1 MEDEKI
7 IETLLAEVSDLHSVP
22 QGAYNIR
29 LNSQSA
35 GRNSSANIEIVGKTD
50 KPGID
55 IYIDGKTKGEAVYI
69 PVVVSVSG
77 MTDLVY
83 NDFYIADGA
92 DVTIVAGCGIH
103 NSG

>member
-55 IYIDGKTKGEAVYI
+55 IIIKPGTKNESVHI
-69 PVVVSVSG
+69 PALVTHTG
-77 MTDLVY
+77 MTL
-83 NDFYIADGA
+83 FTMIFM
-92 DVTIVAGCGIH
+92 
-103 NSG
+103 